1 MIRYCPHNQKAEC
14 RALLLIFF
22 EKFYEKVIQHFRD
35 GGIIKIRGDI
45 VGKIISAF
53 AGVGKS
59 YVGKKYSSVLDLES
73 TYYKW
78 LENGVAHLTEEERK
92 GRKDRV
98 LNPLWPQNYID
109 EILKQKDNYDIVLIQ
124 LSHKRLANE
133 QIFEY
138 FDKNKTE
145 YCVARPNL
153 SGWKFIEQRLR
164 DRGNSEEFIGQVRD
178 NFNVFIAEFSK
189 PKYKQII
196 IEDGKFLED
205 ALLKEGL
212 LK

>member
-1 MIRYCPHNQKAEC
+1 MGQ
-14 RALLLIFF
+14 
-22 EKFYEKVIQHFRD
+22 
-35 GGIIKIRGDI
+35 IIA
-45 VGKIISAF
+45 AF

-59 YVGKKYSSVLDLES
+59 YVGQKYPNVLDLES
-73 TYYKW
+73 TYFKW

-92 GRKDRV
+92 GNKNRV
-98 LNPLWPQNYID
+98 LNPLWPQNYIE
-109 EILKQKDNYDIVLIQ
+109 EIFTQKDKYDIVLIQ

-138 FDKNKTE
+138 FDENKIE
-145 YCVARPNL
+145 YFVARPNL
-153 SGWKFIEQRLR
+153 SGWEYIEQRLR
-164 DRGNSEEFIGQVRD
+164 ERGNTEEFIGQVRN
-178 NFNVFIAEFSK
+178 NFKIFIEEFSK

-196 IEDGKFLED
+196 VDDGQFLED

>member
-1 MIRYCPHNQKAEC
+1 M
-14 RALLLIFF
+14 
-22 EKFYEKVIQHFRD
+22 
-35 GGIIKIRGDI
+35 
-45 VGKIISAF
+45 GKIIAAF

-59 YVGKKYSSVLDLES
+59 YVGKKYSNVLDLES
-73 TYYKW
+73 TYFKW
-78 LENGVAHLTEEERK
+78 LENGVSNLTEEERK

-138 FDKNKTE
+138 FDKNNIK
-145 YCVARPNL
+145 YFVARPKL

-164 DRGNSEEFIGQVRD
+164 DRGNTEEFISQVRD
-178 NFNVFIAEFSK
+178 NFKIFIDEFSK
-189 PKYKQII
+189 PKYNQII
-196 IEDGKFLED
+196 IDDEKFLED
-205 ALLKEGL
+205 ALLGEGL
-212 LK
+212 L

>member
-1 MIRYCPHNQKAEC
+1 M
-14 RALLLIFF
+14 
-22 EKFYEKVIQHFRD
+22 
-35 GGIIKIRGDI
+35 
-45 VGKIISAF
+45 GKIVAAF

-59 YVGKKYSSVLDLES
+59 YVGSKYPNVLDLES
-73 TYYKW
+73 TYFKW
-78 LENGVAHLTEEERK
+78 LENGIANLTEEERK

-109 EILKQKDNYDIVLIQ
+109 EILKQKNNYDIILIQ
-124 LSHKRLANE
+124 LSHKRLKNE
-133 QIFEY
+133 EIFEY
-138 FDKNKTE
+138 FDKNNIE
-145 YCVARPNL
+145 YYVARPNL

-164 DRGNSEEFIGQVRD
+164 DRGNTEEFVGQVKD
-178 NFNVFIAEFSK
+178 NFKIFIKEFSK

-196 IEDGKFLED
+196 INDGEFLED